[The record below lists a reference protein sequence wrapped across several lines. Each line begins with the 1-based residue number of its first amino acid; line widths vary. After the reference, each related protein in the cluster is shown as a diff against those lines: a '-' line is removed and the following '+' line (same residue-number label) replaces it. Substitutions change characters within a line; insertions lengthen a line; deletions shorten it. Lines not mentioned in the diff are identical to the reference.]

1 MIWVSSILVV
11 LPLGF
16 FLWGAHKLSLSR
28 KQEAVN
34 LTLYLGIEELHART
48 QAEIKKNT
56 GLIADAKS
64 LFGGQKISE
73 VSVEDLGIPDSFDDP
88 GMLATVITT
97 IVAKNGNMRLS
108 LSDFNQVK
116 DGAYVS
122 VYIDTATQD
131 LILSLKHDLAS
142 LDSYLLSAHR
152 GAETDDTYH

>member
-1 MIWVSSILVV
+1 MIWVTSILVV

-16 FLWGAHKLSLSR
+16 FLWGAHKLNLSR

-34 LTLYLGIEELHART
+34 LTLYLGIEELHARA

-64 LFGGQKISE
+64 LLNKEKNSE
-73 VSVEDLGIPDSFDDP
+73 VLGAVQVPESFDDP

-108 LSDFNQVK
+108 LSDFDNVK
-116 DGAYVS
+116 EGAYVP

-142 LDSYLLSAHR
+142 LDSYLMTGHAGS
-152 GAETDDTYH
+152 ETDDTYH

>member
-16 FLWGAHKLSLSR
+16 FLWGAHKLNLAR

-34 LTLYLGIEELHART
+34 LTLYLGIEELHTRT

-56 GLIADAKS
+56 GLIEQAKS
-64 LFGGQKISE
+64 LFSGQKNSE
-73 VSVEDLGIPDSFDDP
+73 FLETEGAASSFDDP

-108 LSDFNQVK
+108 LADFEKVA
-116 DGAYVS
+116 DGDYVS

-131 LILSLKHDLAS
+131 LILSLKHDLATVE
-142 LDSYLLSAHR
+142 SYLLGTHR